1 MKDFIKQ
8 SFEKNPL
15 FAWRV
20 IEGVVLLVPV
30 KQPGPEI
37 KRLYRLKDPVSLRIW
52 ELVDGQRTVQ
62 EIHQVLCQEF
72 DTEAH
77 KAKRD
82 LVKFLRHL
90 KSIGAVQVATK
101 SAGENRSTRPMKG
114 QRAKPRRV
122 KKLPMEAEVKGPLK
136 LSIGGLG
143 LSLRWEEPRRV
154 NWSHPL
160 YEPFVGEEKDTIRFH
175 IHFSGSPKLNGQK
188 LIFDGEHHW
197 KLYQQDSQY
206 LFEAFDTSTH
216 KRSMISL
223 VNPHFERA
231 EVYVDQEFSGT
242 SPPWSLPRLM
252 NPLGQW
258 LLVNRLSET
267 GGVMVHALG
276 IDDGGQGRVFVGP
289 SGSGKS
295 TLARF
300 WSRRK
305 GVRIL
310 SDEHLIIRR
319 LGKTFHAYGTPWPGM
334 AACGSRDPVE
344 IRQIFFIEH
353 HSEHRLWGRRSGD
366 LGESPVFPAV
376 SSTVEPQDYRFRSHC
391 VRATASKGA
400 MSKTRLCQAS
410 ERHRFCETS
419 QTRRKKMSTKKTYV
433 SPQVIRVK
441 LEPTQ
446 AVLSQCEVGAGTMS
460 EGFPTGRCNIATNC
474 KQKQHGGNS
483 LATS

>member
-1 MKDFIKQ
+1 MKDFINRRLK
-8 SFEKNPL
+8 KNPL
-15 FAWRV
+15 FAWRL

-30 KQPGPEI
+30 KQSGPEI
-37 KRLYRLKDPVSLRIW
+37 RRLYRLKDPVSTRIW
-52 ELVDGQRTVQ
+52 ELVDGRRTVQ
-62 EIHQVLCQEF
+62 EIHRVVCLEF

-122 KKLPMEAEVKGPLK
+122 KKLPMEAEIKGPLK

-197 KLYQQDSQY
+197 KLYQQDSRY

-223 VNPHFERA
+223 VNPDFDRA
-231 EVYVDQEFSGT
+231 EVYVDQEFSGFL
-242 SPPWSLPRLM
+242 PPWALGRLM

-258 LLVNRLSET
+258 LLVNRLAET

-276 IDDGGQGRVFVGP
+276 IDDGGQGLVFVGP

-300 WSRRK
+300 WGRRK

-319 LGKTFHAYGTPWPGM
+319 LGKTFYAYGTPWPGM
-334 AACGSRDPVE
+334 AARVSPGPVP
-344 IRQIFFIEH
+344 IQQIFFIEH
-353 HSEHRLWGRRSGD
+353 HPEHRLRNETQGILASSLFSQLFLPRWNHRIIDSG
-366 LGESPVFPAV
+366 V
-376 SSTVEPQDYRFRSHC
+376 T
-391 VRATASKGA
+391 
-400 MSKTRLCQAS
+400 LCQQLVQKVPCQRLGFAKHPS
-410 ERHRFCETS
+410 VIDFVR
-419 QTRRKKMSTKKTYV
+419 QVKPGGRK
-433 SPQVIRVK
+433 
-441 LEPTQ
+441 
-446 AVLSQCEVGAGTMS
+446 
-460 EGFPTGRCNIATNC
+460 
-474 KQKQHGGNS
+474 
-483 LATS
+483 

>member
-1 MKDFIKQ
+1 MKDFINRRLK
-8 SFEKNPL
+8 KNPL
-15 FAWRV
+15 FAWRL

-30 KQPGPEI
+30 KQSGPEI
-37 KRLYRLKDPVSLRIW
+37 RRLYRLKDPVSTRIW
-52 ELVDGQRTVQ
+52 ELVDGRRTVQ
-62 EIHQVLCQEF
+62 EIHRVVCLEF

-122 KKLPMEAEVKGPLK
+122 KKLPMEAEIKGPLK

-197 KLYQQDSQY
+197 KLYQQDSRY

-223 VNPHFERA
+223 VSPHFDRA
-231 EVYVDQEFSGT
+231 EVYVARGLSGS
-242 SPPWSLPRLM
+242 SPPWALGRLM

-258 LLVNRLSET
+258 LLVNRLAET

-276 IDDGGQGRVFVGP
+276 IDDGGQGLVFVGP

-300 WSRRK
+300 WGRRK

-319 LGKTFHAYGTPWPGM
+319 LGKTFYAYGTPWPGM
-334 AACGSRDPVE
+334 AARVSPGPVP
-344 IRQIFFIEH
+344 IQQIFFIEH
-353 HSEHRLWGRRSGD
+353 HPEHRLRNETQGILASSLFSQLFLPRWNHRIIDSG
-366 LGESPVFPAV
+366 V
-376 SSTVEPQDYRFRSHC
+376 T
-391 VRATASKGA
+391 
-400 MSKTRLCQAS
+400 LCQQLVQKVPCQRLGFAKHPS
-410 ERHRFCETS
+410 VIDFVR
-419 QTRRKKMSTKKTYV
+419 QVKPGGRK
-433 SPQVIRVK
+433 
-441 LEPTQ
+441 
-446 AVLSQCEVGAGTMS
+446 
-460 EGFPTGRCNIATNC
+460 
-474 KQKQHGGNS
+474 
-483 LATS
+483 